1 MIPQQ
6 QVQQPLAQPAQQPMM
21 VPQQA
26 PVFQQPVLQP
36 GIPVQNP
43 YVGLFNAFS
52 NAFDPITDSF
62 MARRPQQSQPRFQH
76 QEQSVPS
83 SSAVQQEEGGLM
95 SVSEAKKAASH
106 DALSPV
112 NRALLAYEKLA
123 SISSSLSDAAF
134 TQLAAQ
140 IWYEN
145 IKTPVDPNIFVP
157 MRTQPSTESG
167 EQSRKRQ
174 RDETGRFAAPQSSQ
188 PPLADDPQ
196 QPHTSSQGS
205 QEYQMPQQ
213 QQQQQQQPSMP
224 PSSSPAVPLGQV
236 PMMIPQGLIPPGMQL
251 VPIVPMQQHQQQ
263 QSYSGMQ
270 LPTPAPIPTI
280 DANKLKQRL
289 GIPIQPLQQSQ
300 QQPQQYQQPQQP
312 QQQQPQ
318 QPQQQQ
324 PLHQQQQQQSVPSQ
338 FSAPQQQ

>member
-1 MIPQQ
+1 
-6 QVQQPLAQPAQQPMM
+6 MM

-76 QEQSVPS
+76 QEQSVPGS
-83 SSAVQQEEGGLM
+83 SVVQQEEGGLM
-95 SVSEAKKAASH
+95 SALEAKKAASH

-157 MRTQPSTESG
+157 MRTQQPAESG
-167 EQSRKRQ
+167 DQSRKRQ

-205 QEYQMPQQ
+205 QEHQMPQQ
-213 QQQQQQQPSMP
+213 HQQQQPSVP

-289 GIPIQPLQQSQ
+289 GIPIQPSQQSQ
-300 QQPQQYQQPQQP
+300 QQP

-318 QPQQQQ
+318 QPQQYQQ
-324 PLHQQQQQQSVPSQ
+324 PQQQQPQQQSIPSQ
-338 FSAPQQQ
+338 FPVPQQQQ